1 MLSLRA
7 RPRQGLTLI
16 ELMVTIS
23 LLVLLTHAL
32 EPSISA
38 WMANTQIRSVASSIQ
53 AGLQRA
59 RSEAVRRNE
68 PVRFTL
74 VSLTDSAVMDN
85 SCAPV
90 ASGASWVVSLDDP
103 TGQCGND
110 ISDADNPR
118 IVERRAGGVGRKT
131 VAVTSSN
138 TAGAASNGV
147 AVFNGFGR
155 VVGTAGIAT
164 IDVDNI
170 TSGNDYRALRI
181 VIGQGGTTSLCE
193 PKVTSASDPR
203 HC

>member
-1 MLSLRA
+1 MRRHPA
-7 RPRQGLTLI
+7 HGLTLI

-23 LLVLLTHAL
+23 ILVMLTHAL

-38 WMANTQIRSVASSIQ
+38 WMANTQIRSVASSVQ

-59 RSEAVRRNE
+59 RNEAVRRNE

-74 VSLTDSAVMDN
+74 VALTDSAVMDN

-103 TGQCGND
+103 TGQCGTA
-110 ISDADNPR
+110 ISDTTAPR
-118 IVERRAGGVGRKT
+118 IIERRAGGVGRKS
-131 VAVTSSN
+131 VAIQSLN
-138 TAGAASNGV
+138 GAGASSNGV
-147 AVFNGFGR
+147 VVFNGFGR
-155 VVGTAGIAT
+155 VVGTAGIAL

-170 TSGNDYRALRI
+170 TSGSEYRALRI
-181 VIGQGGTTSLCE
+181 VVGSGGSTSLCE
-193 PKVTSASDPR
+193 PKVTSADDPR